1 MNHQIDLDLL
11 ERIRCGDNQA
21 KEDLVRKY
29 QPMVSYILKQQH
41 TSREDF
47 DDFFQE
53 GAIGLLKA
61 IMEYNPNQYQIKF
74 STFAYICIIRRVF
87 NTIKSTQRK
96 RYLPQGI
103 LSLNNVIGDDDSR
116 TFLDALADWEAE
128 PFTRVEANWIGKRLD
143 AVLQA
148 YLSPVEYQVI
158 KLLLNGYHSNEI
170 QEELGLS
177 LKVIDNARTRVKL
190 KLKKVLSRYGSL
202 LNPQLPLK
210 TRKRKDLAIQLEVS

>member
-1 MNHQIDLDLL
+1 MI
-11 ERIRCGDNQA
+11 
-21 KEDLVRKY
+21 
-29 QPMVSYILKQQH
+29 
-41 TSREDF
+41 
-47 DDFFQE
+47 FFQE

-61 IMEYNPNQYQIKF
+61 ITEYNPNQYQIKF

-170 QEELGLS
+170 REELGLS

-190 KLKKVLSRYGSL
+190 KLKKVLLRYGSL

-210 TRKRKDLAIQLEVS
+210 TRKRKDLTIQLEVS

>member
-61 IMEYNPNQYQIKF
+61 ITEYNPNQYQIKF

-170 QEELGLS
+170 REELGLS

-190 KLKKVLSRYGSL
+190 KLKKVLLRYGSL

-210 TRKRKDLAIQLEVS
+210 TRKRKDLTIQLEVS

>member
-1 MNHQIDLDLL
+1 MIFFK
-11 ERIRCGDNQA
+11 RA
-21 KEDLVRKY
+21 PLV
-29 QPMVSYILKQQH
+29 
-41 TSREDF
+41 
-47 DDFFQE
+47 
-53 GAIGLLKA
+53 LLKA
-61 IMEYNPNQYQIKF
+61 ITEYNPNQYQIKF

-116 TFLDALADWEAE
+116 TFLDVLADWEAE

-170 QEELGLS
+170 REELGLS

-190 KLKKVLSRYGSL
+190 KLKKVLLRYGSL